1 MLVVKDLPRGASY
14 VFRVGFVTRQEAG
27 SFSDPSH
34 PVVMATHPEG
44 KGNGP
49 VALTIDASTR
59 LLWTATTDIIIIIY
73 FCIIFVFKLNL
84 MKYR

>member
-14 VFRVGFVTRQEAG
+14 VFRVGFVTKQEAG

-49 VALTIDASTR
+49 VALTAHLFR
-59 LLWTATTDIIIIIY
+59 
-73 FCIIFVFKLNL
+73 K
-84 MKYR
+84 